1 MVAEV
6 SADFVDRPLVI
17 ARATRVFGLWEVF
30 NLSPE
35 FARERVQP
43 LHEIQMPAAPR
54 FAAWIRERA
63 D

>member
-1 MVAEV
+1 MVAEM
-6 SADFVDRPLVI
+6 AANLLDRPLVI

-43 LHEIQMPAAPR
+43 LHEI
-54 FAAWIRERA
+54 
-63 D
+63 

>member
-1 MVAEV
+1 MKESGVVAQV
-6 SADFVDRPLVI
+6 AADLLDRPLVF

-43 LHEIQMPAAPR
+43 LYEI
-54 FAAWIRERA
+54 
-63 D
+63 